1 MEPPIPLMVR
11 RHHELHRISSKGD
24 HMSTTFGSS
33 FHEGLTHRLSV
44 IGCPIHIIKGLANDV
59 MKWVRCSG
67 AEWTIKRLKS
77 LKVDILRQREQ
88 LPPLSP
94 FRKNRRGEITG
105 SLGSLL
111 RFADRNDD
119 CFGKAIQASQIY
131 TAFKFE
137 SLTQAQA
144 EKFQK
149 AISAKMPPLDASF
162 LRSLGRAVK
171 AEFPKLSI
179 DRNTENSL
187 LCYRGSPSKFKPRLL
202 STTWTLAGLRKPSRK
217 QDEDVLSNAEYFL
230 DPRHVPLYFEY
241 QDLYDPVLYGL
252 EGLKSKLLEM
262 GTWYRHESLKLIE
275 GGEIHFLQEQGGK
288 LRSVA
293 SPHLV
298 HQLALKPFGD
308 AIYKLVRSLPWD
320 CTFNQ
325 SKPFDVLQTH
335 LKEGHTIHS
344 VDLSSATDYFPLEVQ
359 MTVLRSLIG
368 NSSDVRL
375 FEALSQANWRPQDT
389 KVPSVLK
396 WTRGQP
402 LGLYPSFG
410 VFTLSHGVLLWWL
423 NGCEH
428 KEKFYVLGDDVV
440 ILDNDLYNRY
450 IQLLQQMDCPYS
462 REKSIS
468 GSQICEFAGKI
479 VTRNAVIPQYK
490 WREVSN
496 DNFLDI
502 CRHLGRRSRSLL
514 TRRQQAVFDK
524 VEHCILPWGLNFSF
538 PGSNLEKMTLL
549 TKQLFADADTV
560 VGSMMGLS
568 STIHRNV
575 YGDSHFLSPHTLVSM
590 DEVLKKLVTFDEKVR
605 SVLLKVLS
613 QHLVSTF
620 LVFLK
625 DLGGLSGVPEAVT
638 GNSELP
644 SLRVTPSR
652 VSLLER
658 MEKILSLKD
667 PR

>member
-1 MEPPIPLMVR
+1 MS
-11 RHHELHRISSKGD
+11 ISIYTD
-24 HMSTTFGSS
+24 R

-44 IGCPIHIIKGLANDV
+44 IGMPNHIIKGLADDV

-77 LKVDILRQREQ
+77 LKVDILRSREN
-88 LPPLSP
+88 LEPLST
-94 FRKNRRGEITG
+94 FRKNRRGEISG
-105 SLGSLL
+105 SLGTLL
-111 RFADRNDD
+111 RFSKKSDI
-119 CFGKAIQASQIY
+119 CFGKAIQASMIY
-131 TAFKFE
+131 SAFKFE

-144 EKFQK
+144 EKFKK
-149 AISAKMPPLDASF
+149 AINADPPIIGRSF
-162 LRSLGRAVK
+162 LSALGRAVK
-171 AEFPKLSI
+171 SNFGRISI
-179 DRNTENSL
+179 DRKKENSL
-187 LCYRGSPSKFKPRLL
+187 LTYRGSSSKFKPRLL
-202 STTWTLAGLRKPSRK
+202 STSWDLAGLNKISRK

-230 DPRHVPLYFEY
+230 DPRHIPLYFEY
-241 QDLYDPVLYGL
+241 KDLYDPVIKGL
-252 EGLKSKLLEM
+252 EGISNKITNM
-262 GTWYRHESLKLIE
+262 GTWYSRASLEQIE

-288 LRSVA
+288 LRSIA

-298 HQLALKPFGD
+298 HQLALKPLGD
-308 AIYKLVRSLPWD
+308 SIYSVVRSLPWD

-325 SKPFDVLQTH
+325 SRPFSILQTH
-335 LKEGHTIHS
+335 LSEGHTIHS
-344 VDLSSATDYFPLEVQ
+344 VDLSSATDYFPLEIQ
-359 MTVLRSLIG
+359 MTVLRSFFG
-368 NSSDVRL
+368 NCSDLRL
-375 FEALSQANWRPQDT
+375 FEAISKSNWRADDT
-389 KVPSVLK
+389 KVPLTLQWK
-396 WTRGQP
+396 RGQP

-410 VFTLSHGVLLWWL
+410 TFTLTHGIILWFL

-440 ILDNDLYNRY
+440 ILDNDLYVKY
-450 IQLLQQMDCPYS
+450 IKFLEEMDCPYS
-462 REKSIS
+462 RDKSIS

-479 VTRNAVIPQYK
+479 VTRTAVLPQFK

-502 CRHLGRRSRSLL
+502 CRHLGCRSRSLL
-514 TRRQQAVFDK
+514 SRRQQK
-524 VEHCILPWGLNFSF
+524 VYDMVKHCTLPYGLNFSF
-538 PGSNLEKMTLL
+538 PGSNLVKMQEL
-549 TKQLFADADTV
+549 TDKLFESSDSV

-575 YGDSHFLSPHTLVSM
+575 YGDQHFLNPQNLVSM
-590 DEVLKKLVTFDEKVR
+590 DEVLKILVTFDEKVR

-613 QHLVSTF
+613 KHLVSTF

-644 SLRVTPSR
+644 SLRVIPSR

-658 MEKILSLKD
+658 MEHLLSLKD
-667 PR
+667 SR